1 MEENSFENVTL
12 YKKRENLKNED
23 HPTRKPH
30 FLDVTGT
37 KNQPKIVQNRIFIVL
52 KNIMRTGSLKEVL
65 KRGVP
70 RKSWQQLANK

>member
-1 MEENSFENVTL
+1 MEQKSFENVTL

-23 HPTRKPH
+23 PSPRKPH

-37 KNQPKIVQNRIFIVL
+37 KNQPQIVQNRISIVL
-52 KNIMRTGSLKEVL
+52 KNIMRTGSLKKAL

-70 RKSWQQLANK
+70 RKS